1 MTSPLKRKHE
11 LSVMNVFMSRLKKA
25 AEGEGKTFIGAPLDG
40 QDAWL
45 GADCLMSEGSRFAM
59 AEFKYEE
66 SDICSE
72 NRKPRRLAMCKA
84 LRGEEPHLGEHLA
97 CHLIA
102 WSIPDEKRTI
112 VLNGYAHEVC
122 NAQIWGEQNGLDDM
136 ADPEPRCED
145 QLFVDEFLSGNI
157 GLELEDFE
165 AYVSW
170 LSDFEESGTG
180 SIELL
185 IENPD
190 EDAIGALEFASLSE
204 LKLWMDN
211 NPPRPTPPSRSPG
224 PGPSFGP

>member
-11 LSVMNVFMSRLKKA
+11 LSVMNVFMSRLKKT
-25 AEGEGKTFIGAPLDG
+25 AESEGKRFIGAPLDG
-40 QDAWL
+40 QDACL

-66 SDICSE
+66 SDIRSE
-72 NRKPRRLAMCKA
+72 NRKSRRLAMCKA
-84 LRGEEPHLGEHLA
+84 LRREETRLGEHLA

-122 NAQIWGEQNGLDDM
+122 NAEIWGEQNGLDDK
-136 ADPEPRCED
+136 AFLDPRCKD
-145 QLFVDEFLSGNI
+145 QSFVYDFLSGNI
-157 GLELEDFE
+157 GLELEEFE

-180 SIELL
+180 SIELI
-185 IENPD
+185 IENPE

-204 LKLWMDN
+204 LKRWMDN
-211 NPPRPTPPSRSPG
+211 NPPWPIPPGSA